1 MPEPAW
7 PLHPPPDDSEN
18 LRQYVERLARVYG
31 VSFETFC
38 FNALKIA
45 HEDEEARLF
54 SKPTQ
59 DVLSRLSAGVG
70 MEVEEL
76 RMLLESRWRKF
87 AQATAEFNEWIAIP
101 ANRQRFEERF
111 GSGL

>member
-1 MPEPAW
+1 MSEPAW
-7 PLHPPPDDSEN
+7 PLHPQPEDNEN
-18 LRQYVERLARVYG
+18 LRQYVERLAGAYG
-31 VSFETFC
+31 VSFKTFC
-38 FNALKIA
+38 SNALNIA

-54 SKPTQ
+54 SNPTE

-76 RMLLESRWRKF
+76 RMLSESRWRRF
-87 AQATAEFNEWIAIP
+87 TQATAEFNEWIAIP
-101 ANRQRFEERF
+101 ANRQKFEERF

>member
-7 PLHPPPDDSEN
+7 PLHPPPEDNDN
-18 LRQYVERLARVYG
+18 LSDYVERLARAYG

-38 FNALKIA
+38 FNALNIA

-54 SKPTQ
+54 SNPTE

-76 RMLLESRWRKF
+76 RMLPESRWRKF